1 MIPTVDERA
10 LITGRNAPQDMDPA
24 AIARLAGL
32 PAGDVEVVDEID
44 STNAELMR
52 RPFPAAPL
60 RPRVLVALR
69 QHAGRG
75 RRGRTWLSDPD
86 HSLTM
91 SVVLH
96 RRRVPASPPL
106 TGMSLALAVALAEE
120 LSGGVPGIGLKWPND
135 LLRDGRK
142 VAGMLIETR
151 QSADLERVV
160 IGLGLNLIV
169 PEGISR
175 SVQQPVAGLFDGLA
189 RVPGR
194 AQLAATLAATLIASG
209 ERFFEA
215 GFGDTALRWQRFDV
229 LAGRELT
236 ILEKDIP
243 VLQGRGDGVE
253 RDGALRVRTPA
264 GVVPVSVGDVS
275 ARLVPAAPDQAGRA

>member
-10 LITGRNAPQDMDPA
+10 LITGRDAPPDMDPA

-52 RPFPAAPL
+52 RPFPAVPS

-96 RRRVPASPPL
+96 RRRGPASPPL
-106 TGMSLALAVALAEE
+106 TGMSLALAVSLAEE
-120 LSGGVPGIGLKWPND
+120 LSGAVPGIGLKWPND

-142 VAGMLIETR
+142 IAGMLIETR

-189 RVPGR
+189 PVPGR
-194 AQLAATLAATLIASG
+194 ARLAATLAATLIASG

-215 GFGDTALRWQRFDV
+215 GFADTALRWQRFDV

-275 ARLVPAAPDQAGRA
+275 ARLAPAPPDRSGRA